1 MDDENDYGVER
12 WFEKEGVVLGNTA
25 KGIRLAASVDEDGMS
40 SDLPLVSLPFVK
52 VIVITSSVRYF
63 ANGFDVLSMIRLDGI
78 LYYAQERL
86 LLQGLRFDCKQM
98 FVYEGY

>member
-1 MDDENDYGVER
+1 MIMVSNVGSRRKER
-12 WFEKEGVVLGNTA
+12 SWEIRLKAFE
-25 KGIRLAASVDEDGMS
+25 LAASVDEDGMS
-40 SDLPLVSLPFVK
+40 SDLPFVSLPFVR

-63 ANGFDVLSMIRLDGI
+63 AKGIDVLSMIRLDGI

-98 FVYEGY
+98 FVYEG